1 MDMHHI
7 RYFLAVADTL
17 NFTRAAERC
26 HVTQPALSRAIQQL
40 EEEIGG
46 LLFRR
51 EGKLTHITDLGRL
64 LKPRFEQIMVDAN
77 AARSTAARF
86 LTMDKASLTLGVMC
100 TIGPRLFA
108 ALLADFRAGNAGVEL
123 QVIEGTSSTLVE
135 RLGSGEI
142 DVALL
147 ASPSE
152 LPERFDIEPIYPERF
167 TVAFPTG
174 HRFAALNAVPVS
186 ALDGESYL
194 RRINCEY
201 RSHLAEVCVEQ
212 HCKLNVVHASERED
226 WILNMVAAGL
236 GICFLPEFSAIVPG
250 VLTRP
255 VIDPEVSR
263 EIVMVNVAGRRYSPA
278 LLTFMRAIREY
289 PWPSKGA
296 S

>member
-7 RYFLAVADTL
+7 RYFLAVTDTL

-26 HVTQPALSRAIQQL
+26 HVTQPALSRAIQHL

-51 EGKLTHITDLGRL
+51 EGKHTHITDLGRL
-64 LKPRFEQIMVDAN
+64 VKPRFEQIMADAED
-77 AARSTAARF
+77 ARSTAARF
-86 LTMDKASLTLGVMC
+86 LTMDQASVTLGVMC

-108 ALLADFRAGNAGVEL
+108 SFLSDFRTSHAGIDV
-123 QVIEGTSSTLVE
+123 QVVEGTPD
-135 RLGSGEI
+135 RLIDRLEAGEI
-142 DVALL
+142 DLALL

-152 LPERFDIEPIYPERF
+152 LPERFDVESMYAERF
-167 TVAFPTG
+167 TVAFPAG

-186 ALDGESYL
+186 ALDGESYV

-201 RSHLAEVCVEQ
+201 RGHLADVCIER
-212 HCKLNVVHASERED
+212 HCQLNVVHASERED

-236 GICFLPEFSAIVPG
+236 GVCFLPEFSAIVPG

-255 VIDPEVSR
+255 VMDPEVSR
-263 EIVMVNVAGRRYSPA
+263 EIAMVRVAGRRYSPA
-278 LLTFMRAIREY
+278 VLAFMQAIRNY
-289 PWPSKGA
+289 PWPSKVA